1 MKRTLTLLLPAV
13 ALLAVAFLWGI
24 WADRSYANTVEHWE
38 GDEQL
43 PPYRVAV
50 IGLGLPLLVVY
61 AGLAVPFFCKRQD
74 AALIRKAKN
83 RLLVHEAQN
92 GPLDVVTSPL
102 PAASVYRT
110 LDREERLRYWKHW
123 LLEQGEY
130 VPPGETLLRA
140 ATGDDAGGG
149 LLRTATNENA
159 CPPES
164 LLRPS
169 S

>member
-1 MKRTLTLLLPAV
+1 ML
-13 ALLAVAFLWGI
+13 
-24 WADRSYANTVEHWE
+24 Y
-38 GDEQL
+38 
-43 PPYRVAV
+43 
-50 IGLGLPLLVVY
+50 GLPLLGIY
-61 AGLAVPFFCKRQD
+61 AGFVMPFIRTRQD
-74 AALIRKAKN
+74 AALVRRAKN

-102 PAASVYRT
+102 PKASVYQT

-130 VPPGETLLRA
+130 VPPSETLLRA